1 MNYKDAYLYLFT
13 RITDLQEALQKLQ
26 IIAEAIVTE
35 TDSEEETTEE
45 EEKSKATLI
54 GWLLYY

>member
-1 MNYKDAYLYLFT
+1 MNYKDAYLYLFN
-13 RITDLQEALQKLQ
+13 RITDLQEELKKLQ

-45 EEKSKATLI
+45 EEE
-54 GWLLYY
+54 

>member
-1 MNYKDAYLYLFT
+1 MIKIPSYDGKGGSMNYKDAYLYLFN
-13 RITDLQEALQKLQ
+13 RITDLQEELQKLQ

-45 EEKSKATLI
+45 E
-54 GWLLYY
+54 